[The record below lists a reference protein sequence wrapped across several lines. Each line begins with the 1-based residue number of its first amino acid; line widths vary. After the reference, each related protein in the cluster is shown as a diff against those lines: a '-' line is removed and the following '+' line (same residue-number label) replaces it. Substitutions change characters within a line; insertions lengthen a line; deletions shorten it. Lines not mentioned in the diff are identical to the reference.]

1 MVWSL
6 YRKYF
11 GRGQEDSEAPPEKC
25 GLPLPFHNPR
35 EGTPIVFSEEIE
47 EQIKKLP
54 ESKQNTV
61 RTKVQTYKDKIQP
74 HTDEGGDAH
83 YIGDAYDEVDETCH
97 REWSKDQEYV
107 NNRNETI

>member
-1 MVWSL
+1 MVLSFF
-6 YRKYF
+6 RKYL
-11 GRGQEDSEAPPEKC
+11 GPSQDDTEAPLEKN
-25 GLPLPFHNPR
+25 GSPLPLHNPP
-35 EGTPIVFSEEIE
+35 EGAPIVLLEEIE

-61 RTKVQTYKDKIQP
+61 RTKIQTYKDKIQP

-97 REWSKDQEYV
+97 KEWSDDQQYV
-107 NNRNETI
+107 SNQN